1 MTGPKIGTGGAAGR
15 RPQLELTFAR
25 APGGETWLARQYAA
39 FPFHLTRP
47 FRCEDGGAEAILQSL
62 GAGLLQGDDVA
73 AGIVAEAG
81 AWATIRTQGA
91 SVAHAM
97 TGTGAAQ
104 SVRLEALPGARL
116 AWLPRPLILFAGARV
131 ASRLELV
138 LHQGARIVWRDA
150 FLAHDPQARDPQDR
164 RSQDRHPRG
173 GHSQGCHGS
182 AALASETVLKDGGGG
197 ILASDRLEIAGPA
210 LDDQGATAGFA
221 VHAALGWAGAGC
233 DRALAERLR
242 ARLDACPG
250 VFGGVSAL
258 PRDAG
263 LFARLLA
270 RDGACLQRAFA
281 ALEGA

>member
-1 MTGPKIGTGGAAGR
+1 MIGPMGGPGGAAPR

-25 APGGETWLARQYAA
+25 ARGGETWLTRQYAA

-47 FRCEDGGAEAILQSL
+47 FRCDDGGALAILQSL
-62 GAGLLQGDDVA
+62 GAGLLQGDDIA

-81 AWATIRTQGA
+81 ARATIRTQGA

-97 TGTGAAQ
+97 TAPPGVAAGAVQ

-116 AWLPRPLILFAGARV
+116 AWLPRPLILFAGARF

-138 LHQGARIVWRDA
+138 LHEGARIAWRDA
-150 FLAHDPQARDPQDR
+150 FLAHDPQ
-164 RSQDRHPRG
+164 
-173 GHSQGCHGS
+173 GCHES
-182 AALASETVLKDGGGG
+182 AALASETVLKDGGGR

-210 LDDQGATAGFA
+210 LDDAGATAGFA

-250 VFGGVSAL
+250 VLGGVSAL
-258 PRDAG
+258 PREAG

>member
-1 MTGPKIGTGGAAGR
+1 MTGPMGGPKIGSGGAAGR

-81 AWATIRTQGA
+81 ARATIRTQGA

-97 TGTGAAQ
+97 TGAAPGVAAGAAQ

-138 LHQGARIVWRDA
+138 LHQGARIAWRDA
-150 FLAHDPQARDPQDR
+150 FLAHDPQGR
-164 RSQDRHPRG
+164 
-173 GHSQGCHGS
+173 HSQGCHGS
-182 AALASETVLKDGGGG
+182 AALASETVLRDGGGG

-233 DRALAERLR
+233 DRALAERVR

-270 RDGACLQRAFA
+270 RDGASLQRAFA